1 VSIEG
6 RVVDLFFLW
15 KREWEERLRR
25 ESGKGEEEEEEKEM
39 DDKRISRLFKGKN
52 RQSLL
57 VTCDDKS

>member
-25 ESGKGEEEEEEKEM
+25 ESGKGEGAGW
-39 DDKRISRLFKGKN
+39 KRKKKRNG
-52 RQSLL
+52 RQEDQSLVQGEKQA
-57 VTCDDKS
+57 VTSCDL